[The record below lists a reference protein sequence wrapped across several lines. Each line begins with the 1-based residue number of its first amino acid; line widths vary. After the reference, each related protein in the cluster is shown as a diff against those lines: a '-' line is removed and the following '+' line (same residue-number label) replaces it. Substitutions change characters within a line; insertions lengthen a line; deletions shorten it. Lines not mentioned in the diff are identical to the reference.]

1 MEGVVVLPL
10 RVLRIAFRF
19 GGRSRE
25 ATFGPS
31 ARPTSPLRWQDQTA
45 RPKRSAASFAASATI
60 DNAKHARLPRF
71 GEEVAKL
78 EAKPFAR
85 HHAFGRDDNRSPNLG
100 SSTGQRTTPAPN
112 DSVNPDRA
120 PSSLGSTTGKP
131 EPSPS
136 GEHPVPNA
144 QHADPRR
151 RCSCPAHYAF
161 DRTR

>member
-1 MEGVVVLPL
+1 VRQPSDRLLDRP
-10 RVLRIAFRF
+10 RRF
-19 GGRSRE
+19 GGAVRQ
-25 ATFGPS
+25 
-31 ARPTSPLRWQDQTA
+31 PT
-45 RPKRSAASFAASATI
+45 PKGSAASFAASATI

-161 DRTR
+161 DRNR